1 MRHSVRITHAP
12 ALICPF
18 SNRASTGSEKDSLAP
33 PPSPY
38 PATVDPSP
46 VESND
51 SHSTDVTDIDADDV
65 QSPNPADGLKSPD
78 IEIMSPASGMSADDV
93 AVSGLVLAM
102 SSCR

>member
-1 MRHSVRITHAP
+1 MSVA
-12 ALICPF
+12 
-18 SNRASTGSEKDSLAP
+18 NRASTGSEKDSLAP

-51 SHSTDVTDIDADDV
+51 SHSTDVTDIDAVDV

-78 IEIMSPASGMSADDV
+78 IEIMSPASGMSADEV
-93 AVSGLVLAM
+93 AVRV
-102 SSCR
+102 CRPECMILWLNRYSHYLK

>member
-1 MRHSVRITHAP
+1 MSI
-12 ALICPF
+12 L
-18 SNRASTGSEKDSLAP
+18 NRASTGSEKDSLAP

-51 SHSTDVTDIDADDV
+51 SHSTDVTDIDADDAL
-65 QSPNPADGLKSPD
+65 SPNPADGLKSPD

-93 AVSGLVLAM
+93 AVSAACFDLVVVALRRVAAP
-102 SSCR
+102 SDRHQH